1 MPMRVAVALAVLL
14 ASTPAIAA
22 PAISSASRA
31 STTGVR
37 ILRSDIPRGVAGA
50 FDRLARDG
58 WRASWDADTG
68 VAAWLWGGRVDA
80 PGATTDAARAERA
93 ARAFVIAHLDVLA
106 PGLSPGD
113 LELVAN
119 QLDGD
124 LRTIGFRQTWRGLRV
139 VGGQVG
145 VVIGRDRIIAATSA
159 AWPAV
164 TVSIPARTDRAAQR
178 SRAEQWI
185 STTTGVRAHARATGE
200 RVVVPEVRS
209 GGVTYAIAD
218 VVDVTASS
226 GPERWDVYA
235 APDGTPL
242 RRTSRVMSASAK
254 LLYNAGIRHGG
265 GTRADYPAPAATI
278 TVNGTATTTAAD
290 GGFSWSGTAPS
301 NVVTSTTGTYVRIIN
316 QAGTAASD
324 TLTAA
329 PSATAV
335 WNRALE
341 ELDDAQVSTYVYAN
355 IAKAR
360 ARIVNPGASAWLDT
374 QLDFFVNENGACN
387 AYSTGNDV
395 HLVRSSATCANT
407 GLVGDVVLHEF
418 GHSLHNHSFISGVGA
433 FEGNLS
439 EGLADFFAANI
450 TNDPAVGRGFFKSDE
465 PLRQIDPPGIERVYP
480 IDFDFDEHVS
490 GLIIG
495 GALWDL
501 RKDLIAELGVTAGVS
516 RAEKIFLGV
525 MQRANDISTTYM
537 AALLADDDDADLGNG
552 TPNFCALERA
562 FGRHGL
568 VPGYVTTSVT
578 PPSVD
583 HLAITVAVST
593 PTGTTCTPP
602 AISTITVTWRAND
615 GVPSELQLAQQ
626 DTATWTG
633 AFPEQEEGTVIAYSV
648 DVLFDDGALQSFP
661 NNPADPRY
669 QLFTGGATPLWCENM
684 DADPGWEQSSNGG
697 FQWQWAAA
705 IADTGTVDP
714 DTAFTNDHVLGT
726 ILEGDGSYRPSLI
739 SSIETPPLDVS
750 AFETVRLQYRRGLT
764 VEDSLFD
771 KATIEVNGMEAWRN
785 ASAQNGTLDHVDREW
800 RFHDVDLTP
809 YIVDGNVSV
818 RWSLSSDFGKELG
831 GWTLDDVCIVG
842 LVKVARCGDGEV
854 DYNEQCDDGNHD
866 SDDGCASDCIDEVTA
881 GGGGCCSAGR
891 DARGTW
897 LLAMLVAIGLGRT
910 RRRDQWRRRASS
922 LVPSRSVSLRMP

>member
-1 MPMRVAVALAVLL
+1 MRAALAFAVVL
-14 ASTPAIAA
+14 ASTPAIAT
-22 PAISSASRA
+22 PATSSASRSSA
-31 STTGVR
+31 PRARVLGTT
-37 ILRSDIPRGVAGA
+37 IPRAAAGA
-50 FDRLARDG
+50 FDRLAQQG

-68 VAAWLWGGRVDA
+68 VPAWLWGGHVDVA
-80 PGATTDAARAERA
+80 GATADAAIAERA
-93 ARAFVIAHLDVLA
+93 ARAFVAAHLDVLA
-106 PGLSPGD
+106 PGAQPRD
-113 LELVAN
+113 LELAAN

-124 LRTIGFRQTWRGLRV
+124 LRTVGFRQTWRGMHV
-139 VGGQVG
+139 VGGQLG
-145 VVIGRDRIIAATSA
+145 VVIARDRIIAATSA
-159 AWPAV
+159 AWPQVIA
-164 TVSIPARTDRAAQR
+164 TIPARTDRAAQR

-185 STTTGVRAHARATGE
+185 ATTTGVRAHAQATGE
-200 RVVVPEVRS
+200 RVVLPEVR
-209 GGVTYAIAD
+209 GGALSYAIAD
-218 VVDVTASS
+218 VVDVAAVA
-226 GPERWDVYA
+226 GPERWDVYV

-242 RRTSRVMSASAK
+242 RRTSRVMSSSAK

-265 GTRADYPAPAATI
+265 GARADYPAPSATI
-278 TVNGTATTTAAD
+278 TVNAAQTTTAAD
-290 GGFSWSGTAPS
+290 GSFTWSGTSPS
-301 NVVTSTTGTYVRIIN
+301 TVVPSTTGTYIRVIN
-316 QAGTAASD
+316 QAGSAVTD

-335 WNRALE
+335 WSRVGD
-341 ELDDAQVSTYVYAN
+341 ELADAQVSTYIYAN
-355 IAKAR
+355 VAKAR
-360 ARIVNPGASAWLDT
+360 ARIVNPGAAAWLDM

-387 AYSTGNDV
+387 AYSTGNEV
-395 HLVRSSATCANT
+395 HLYRSSTACANT

-418 GHSLHNHSFISGVGA
+418 GHSLHAHSVISGVGA

-439 EGLADFFAANI
+439 EGLSDFFAANI

-465 PLRQIDPPGIERVYP
+465 PLRQIDPPGVERVYP

-501 RKDLIAELGVTAGVS
+501 RKSLIAELGVTAGVA

-552 TPNFCALERA
+552 TPNFCAVERA

-568 VPGYVTTSVT
+568 VPGYQTTLVAA
-578 PPSVD
+578 PVVD
-583 HLAITVAVST
+583 HLAISMAVST
-593 PTGTTCTPP
+593 PVGTTCAPP
-602 AISTITVTWRAND
+602 TIAGITVTWRAND
-615 GVPSELQLAQQ
+615 GVPSEIQLVAQ
-626 DTATWTG
+626 DASTWIG
-633 AFPEQEEGTVIAYSV
+633 AFPEQESGTVIAYSA

-669 QLFTGGATPLWCENM
+669 QLFTGGATPLWCEKM

-697 FQWQWAAA
+697 FQWQWAPV
-705 IADTGTVDP
+705 IADSGTVDP
-714 DTAFTNDHVLGT
+714 DAAFSGDHALGT
-726 ILEGDGSYRPSLI
+726 ILEGDGNYRPNLI
-739 SSIETPPLDVS
+739 SSIETPALDVS
-750 AFETVRLQYRRGLT
+750 AFETVRLQYRRWLT

-771 KATIEVNGMEAWRN
+771 KATIEVNDMEAWRN

-809 YIVDGNVSV
+809 YVVDGSVSV
-818 RWSLSSDFGKELG
+818 SWSLSSDFGKELG

-854 DYNEQCDDGNHD
+854 DYNEQCDDGNHE
-866 SDDGCASDCIDEVTA
+866 SNDGCASDCIDEVTA

-897 LLAMLVAIGLGRT
+897 LLAMVVALGLGR
-910 RRRDQWRRRASS
+910 RRSQWRRRASS